1 MGRLAALLV
10 CALLAAPG
18 AALAESGSQVW
29 SRAGCGGCHT
39 LAAAGANGEG
49 GPNLDALRPS
59 QAAVVAQVTDG
70 GGGMPAFGGSL
81 SPAEIRAVAAYVA
94 SVAGGGSPAPASA
107 AGAGAGAVAG
117 PGALPPPAA
126 WVRRLQRDLALLGYF
141 HHVVTGVYGPITTA
155 AVRAFQ
161 AAEHLRV
168 DGRWGPQSQAA
179 LVRRLR
185 GLRR

>member
-1 MGRLAALLV
+1 MGRLAALPV
-10 CALLAAPG
+10 CALLAAPR
-18 AALAESGSQVW
+18 AALAESGRQVW

-94 SVAGGGSPAPASA
+94 SVAGGGSPAPAA
-107 AGAGAGAVAG
+107 AAG